1 MSYKYVVGIDGGGT
15 RCRALLQD
23 IDGNTLGE
31 GAAGPANIM
40 TNPEQAMGSVI
51 DATLDAIE
59 SAALPITCE
68 EVLLAA
74 GLAGAN
80 IPQAK
85 QSFLALDN
93 PFADTVV
100 ISDLHAACLGAHE
113 NQSGALIICGTGSAA
128 TRYDK
133 GVFTDKG
140 GYGLQVG
147 DDASGAWLGLS
158 AIKHVLLSYD
168 GVEPVSELKKR
179 ICEHLNLASP
189 QQLVT
194 LVANYNAADFGDIAP
209 VVIQAYR
216 DQCAAATSLIQR
228 GANYLNQLGE
238 ALINQASTLPLCLVG
253 GLADVYTPLLSS
265 SISSNLTAPLKSAE
279 YGAISFAKRVKS
291 E

>member
-51 DATLDAIE
+51 DATLDAIG

-93 PFADTVV
+93 PIF
-100 ISDLHAACLGAHE
+100 
-113 NQSGALIICGTGSAA
+113 
-128 TRYDK
+128 RY
-133 GVFTDKG
+133 
-140 GYGLQVG
+140 
-147 DDASGAWLGLS
+147 
-158 AIKHVLLSYD
+158 
-168 GVEPVSELKKR
+168 
-179 ICEHLNLASP
+179 
-189 QQLVT
+189 
-194 LVANYNAADFGDIAP
+194 
-209 VVIQAYR
+209 
-216 DQCAAATSLIQR
+216 R
-228 GANYLNQLGE
+228 GN
-238 ALINQASTLPLCLVG
+238 
-253 GLADVYTPLLSS
+253 
-265 SISSNLTAPLKSAE
+265 K
-279 YGAISFAKRVKS
+279 
-291 E
+291 

>member
-1 MSYKYVVGIDGGGT
+1 VSYKYVVGIDGGGT

-85 QSFLALDN
+85 QSFLELDN

-100 ISDLHAACLGAHE
+100 ISDLHAACLGAHD
-113 NQSGALIICGTGSAA
+113 NQSGALIICGTVQRQPIT
-128 TRYDK
+128 TRVCSLTK
-133 GVFTDKG
+133 VVTACK
-140 GYGLQVG
+140 LAMMQVVRG
-147 DDASGAWLGLS
+147 WA
-158 AIKHVLLSYD
+158 Y
-168 GVEPVSELKKR
+168 
-179 ICEHLNLASP
+179 
-189 QQLVT
+189 QL
-194 LVANYNAADFGDIAP
+194 
-209 VVIQAYR
+209 
-216 DQCAAATSLIQR
+216 
-228 GANYLNQLGE
+228 
-238 ALINQASTLPLCLVG
+238 
-253 GLADVYTPLLSS
+253 
-265 SISSNLTAPLKSAE
+265 
-279 YGAISFAKRVKS
+279 
-291 E
+291 